1 MSISETLPVAVAAGT
16 AAITLLGTP
25 LYIRARGRFRRLR
38 AERDAADQENAR
50 LKGWAAENEYLMTA
64 RLPALVTHLTHPHV
78 PVPGLR
84 DRALAGSSVDVAHR
98 HVLDLVS
105 AAVAAERER
114 VDEAAQAVMRGAT
127 TVIQAKSLRLQTEIR
142 ELQYRFDD
150 PLIAETAM
158 GLDQLNEQNLR
169 RIQATGVL
177 CGASPGLT
185 RADSSLS
192 DVLKGAQS
200 RVRAYQRIVVSN
212 HLILPLGVVARAVEP
227 VAVTVAEL
235 MANAV
240 HHTHGTLPVEAS
252 CHQVESGA
260 CVVIDDAGVGMNA
273 DEVAFATRLLSGTW
287 PVMLT
292 ELGDP
297 PRAGF
302 ATIGRL
308 VKQYGFS
315 VSVDKPS
322 PYGGVRAVVFVP
334 GHLLTVMDEKAN
346 PPSAMAPAPR
356 RAVPPDHGEAPN
368 PTGGAVLPRRRKV
381 RSQSPQPAPSA
392 PAAVAEPADVRT
404 PDEVSSIYRSFQTG
418 TASGRAAVTSEHD
431 EGNLT

>member
-16 AAITLLGTP
+16 AAAALVGTP

-38 AERDAADQENAR
+38 AERDAADQENAQ
-50 LKGWAAENEYLMTA
+50 LKGWAAENEHLVIA

-84 DRALAGSSVDVAHR
+84 DRALAGSSMDVAHR
-98 HVLDLVS
+98 QVLDLVS
-105 AAVAAERER
+105 RAVAAERER

-127 TVIQAKSLRLQTEIR
+127 TVIQAKSYQLQTEIR
-142 ELQYRFDD
+142 EMQYRFDD

-185 RADSSLS
+185 RADSSLG

-200 RVRAYQRIVVSN
+200 RVRAYQRIAVSN
-212 HLILPLGVVARAVEP
+212 HLAQPLGVVARAVEP

-322 PYGGVRAVVFVP
+322 PYGGVRAVLFIP
-334 GHLLTVMDEKAN
+334 GHLLTLLDEEAN

-356 RAVPPDHGEAPN
+356 RTAPARHGEAPDS
-368 PTGGAVLPRRRKV
+368 GGDVVLPRRRRV
-381 RSQSPQPAPSA
+381 RSQPPPSVPSA
-392 PAAVAEPADVRT
+392 PAVVAEPVDVRT
-404 PDEVSSIYRSFQTG
+404 PDEVASTYSAFQAG
-418 TASGRAAVTSEHD
+418 TASGRAAATTDHD